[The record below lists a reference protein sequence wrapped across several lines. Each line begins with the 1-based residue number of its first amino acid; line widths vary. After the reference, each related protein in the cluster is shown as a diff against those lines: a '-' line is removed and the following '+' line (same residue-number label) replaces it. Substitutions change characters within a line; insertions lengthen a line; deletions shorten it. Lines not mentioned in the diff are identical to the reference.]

1 MTSAPPPGAQPERT
15 TLAWRRTALSVA
27 VGSVVA
33 ARLAAPALGVLSV
46 ALGIL
51 GAGLAATVWWSAARR
66 YADVRRCVDEGRPL
80 PGSAG
85 LPLAAVAAGCGLVG
99 VLAAVFV
106 VTQ

>member
-1 MTSAPPPGAQPERT
+1 MTSAPPAGAQPERT
-15 TLAWRRTALSVA
+15 ALAWRRTALSVA
-27 VGSVVA
+27 LGSVVA

-51 GAGLAATVWWSAARR
+51 GAGLAATVWWGSARR

-85 LPLAAVAAGCGLVG
+85 LLLVAVAAGCGLVG
-99 VLAAVFV
+99 VLAAVFIA
-106 VTQ
+106 TR